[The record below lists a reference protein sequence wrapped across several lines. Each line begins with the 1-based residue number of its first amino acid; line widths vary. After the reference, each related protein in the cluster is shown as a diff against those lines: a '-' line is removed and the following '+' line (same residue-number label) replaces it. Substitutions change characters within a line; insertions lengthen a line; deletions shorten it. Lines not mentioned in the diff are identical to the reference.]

1 MNEIKKRESDELAK
15 QATGMLKHQTPE
27 DFKELLMAMV
37 LKSIKL
43 NMDPMPDPD
52 SLVGL
57 VDELFDLLR
66 VTWPGVKP
74 EQLWAT
80 FKAGMAKGGAYR
92 IRINYPTL
100 ANWVLYQKVLTTAE
114 QSQRAK
120 EVEKVSPSINDQVR
134 DLITGLNKYR
144 ERLKFEKGGEE

>member
-1 MNEIKKRESDELAK
+1 MNEIRKQKKSELAN
-15 QATGMLKHQTPE
+15 QSTGMLKHQTPE
-27 DFKELLMAMV
+27 QFKELLMAMV

-43 NMDPMPDPD
+43 NMDPIPDPD

-80 FKAGMAKGGAYR
+80 FKNGMAKGGAYR
-92 IRINYPTL
+92 VRINYPTV
-100 ANWVLYQKVLTTAE
+100 ANWLVYHKVLTTAE
-114 QSQRAK
+114 QSQREK
-120 EVEKVSPSINDQVR
+120 EIENFSPNINEQVR
-134 DLITGLNKYR
+134 DLISGLNKYR
-144 ERLKFEKGGEE
+144 ERVKNDSEKI